1 VLQYDNEG
9 TNCYKVKATYILY
22 LFPWWGICFQLQAQR
37 KQPTVATGSI
47 LVVGGTLLPRSHISL
62 LHPKLQL
69 LWPCLK
75 QHGISTNV
83 KQHTHALL
91 NICINLLCRRPAQVH
106 VLVFKCLSLSQF
118 HSQIPKIYTFQTWYS
133 PFSVQLLPLPWI
145 TLSPHCQCYTM
156 PTVLSKSCSE
166 YQNIMTQMAHEHVS
180 NSFFI
185 HCYTTTEITQCSV
198 SQTTTLRTNLWT
210 VLIVVL
216 SHIQVL

>member
-133 PFSVQLLPLPWI
+133 LSLCHSFLCLGSPCHPNSNAKLQHNAYS
-145 TLSPHCQCYTM
+145 TL
-156 PTVLSKSCSE
+156 
-166 YQNIMTQMAHEHVS
+166 HE
-180 NSFFI
+180 
-185 HCYTTTEITQCSV
+185 
-198 SQTTTLRTNLWT
+198 
-210 VLIVVL
+210 LI
-216 SHIQVL
+216 